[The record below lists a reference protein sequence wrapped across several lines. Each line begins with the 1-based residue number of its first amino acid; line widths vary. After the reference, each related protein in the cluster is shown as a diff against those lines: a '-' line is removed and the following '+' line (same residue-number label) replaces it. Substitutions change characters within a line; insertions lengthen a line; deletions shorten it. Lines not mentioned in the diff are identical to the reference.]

1 MRLFALDGSPRG
13 KRSNTALLLERF
25 LEGVRATGDHQL
37 ELAHLASRGGRERA
51 LAQLPLVDGFLL
63 GFPLYVDSM
72 PALVK
77 EFVEKVGAERPERIP
92 PLVFLVQ
99 SGFPE
104 ACHSRPVE
112 RWLEKL
118 ARRLGAEYRGTIVKG
133 GVEGIRAM
141 SPWTRKQILGGVE
154 DLGRIYARTGRLD
167 PAVLAA
173 FAGPERLSA
182 RRILLARLAAALGVG
197 LAKLYFDAQL
207 LANGTR
213 ARRDDRPYAA

>member
-13 KRSNTALLLERF
+13 KRSNTTLLLEHF

-37 ELAHLASRGGRERA
+37 ELAHLASRSGRERA
-51 LAQLPLVDGFLL
+51 LSQLPLVDAFLL

-77 EFVEKVGAERPERIP
+77 EFVETLGAGRPERMP
-92 PLVFLVQ
+92 PLLFLVQ

-141 SPWTRKQILGGVE
+141 SPMTRNRILGGVE
-154 DLGRIYARTGRLD
+154 ELGRMYGRTERLD
-167 PAVLAA
+167 PAALAA
-173 FAGPERLSA
+173 FAGSERLSPG
-182 RRILLARLAAALGVG
+182 RVVLARIIDALGVG
-197 LAKLYFDAQL
+197 VRKLYFDAQL
-207 LANGTR
+207 FANGTWS
-213 ARRDDRPYAA
+213 RRF